1 MSKCVVITDTP
12 GSRGAESTSH
22 TVMAVY
28 EDGLCESLNICGQHK
43 SILGNI
49 YLGRIDNIVK
59 NINSAFVSIDKD
71 SKPYSTKEGIGYYS
85 LAANT
90 RHYFFNPKNN
100 DRPNQGDAVLVQV
113 AKDAAKNK
121 PATLTSKIELAGL
134 YLVLSLDVQGVHVSK
149 KIKGILGN
157 ADKSDISSIS
167 DNETSDIRNSND
179 SSSDLQKISKLENE
193 NRQFEIFENSHD
205 ILELKSYLESMLAE
219 YKDSVA
225 SSPVQD
231 IIPGFIIRS
240 NVVNLSSADAA
251 IDEAG
256 KLLTA
261 FTDII
266 KKALYSKAPCMLH
279 EAEPDY
285 IRLIDDIALDEI
297 DKIITDDEGV
307 YENLCAQY
315 LCTQYS
321 GGQYSSDT
329 SKVPDSKAS
338 KVHDR
343 KIPENVEMSKKNN
356 ATDNISNATGIRIEL
371 YKDDLLSLYNL
382 YDVRKQIEDA
392 LSRKVWLKCG
402 GYIVIDVT
410 EAMTVIDVNS
420 GKYVTKKHDAQ
431 AMQNAFFTVNSQAA
445 VEITRQLRLRNISG
459 MVMVDFINM
468 DDEENVDAILKL
480 LRQEFKKDKV
490 TTTVVDIT
498 RLGIVEITRKR
509 TGMPLAESIY
519 SVSYN

>member
-12 GSRGAESTSH
+12 VSRGAESTSH

-43 SILGNI
+43 SIHGNI

-59 NINSAFVSIDKD
+59 NINSAFVSIDND

-90 RHYFFNPKNN
+90 RHYFFNSKNN

-149 KIKGILGN
+149 KIKGDRSFEKRPEDLY
-157 ADKSDISSIS
+157 DIY
-167 DNETSDIRNSND
+167 EV
-179 SSSDLQKISKLENE
+179 KK
-193 NRQFEIFENSHD
+193 
-205 ILELKSYLESMLAE
+205 YLEKMISE

-240 NVVNLSSADAA
+240 NVANLSSADVA
-251 IDEAG
+251 IDEAR

-261 FTDII
+261 FADII
-266 KKALYSKAPCMLH
+266 KKASYSKAPCLLH

-285 IRLIDDIALDEI
+285 IRLIDDIALDDI
-297 DKIITDDEGV
+297 DKIITDDECV
-307 YENLCAQY
+307 YQNLCEQY
-315 LCTQYS
+315 AC
-321 GGQYSSDT
+321 GI

-343 KIPENVEMSKKNN
+343 KNYICNESGIKIEM
-356 ATDNISNATGIRIEL
+356 

-445 VEITRQLRLRNISG
+445 VEIARQLRLRNISG

-498 RLGIVEITRKR
+498 KLGIVEITRKR

-519 SVSYN
+519 AVSHN